1 MEWLNEHIS
10 ILINVVLALI
20 MFGLGLGLRKHD
32 FQQLFD
38 QPKPLTVGLATQII
52 ILPLFAFALVNQF
65 DISSE
70 IKVGVLILSVC
81 PGGITSNLVS
91 YFSKG
96 NVALSVSLTVTNAII
111 TLITIPVLV
120 NVFLNYFINNGG
132 TGTLIMPFW
141 DTVGS
146 IFLVTIL
153 PAAVG
158 MFLRYKFGA
167 HILRLQKSVNLVFPF
182 LLLLI
187 FVIKFLGKDASGNTN
202 ISSHEI
208 MSLTPVVVALN
219 LGAIGIGHMVARL
232 FGCSFK
238 NGITISIEVGL
249 HNTALA
255 LLVAGELLGV
265 PEMEKPALV
274 YALYSFGIT
283 YGISFA
289 LLRLRFY
296 RLKKRNQLG

>member
-1 MEWLNEHIS
+1 MEWLNEHIN

-65 DISSE
+65 DVSSE

-120 NVFLNYFINNGG
+120 NVFLN
-132 TGTLIMPFW
+132 
-141 DTVGS
+141 
-146 IFLVTIL
+146 
-153 PAAVG
+153 
-158 MFLRYKFGA
+158 
-167 HILRLQKSVNLVFPF
+167 
-182 LLLLI
+182 
-187 FVIKFLGKDASGNTN
+187 
-202 ISSHEI
+202 
-208 MSLTPVVVALN
+208 
-219 LGAIGIGHMVARL
+219 
-232 FGCSFK
+232 
-238 NGITISIEVGL
+238 
-249 HNTALA
+249 
-255 LLVAGELLGV
+255 
-265 PEMEKPALV
+265 
-274 YALYSFGIT
+274 
-283 YGISFA
+283 
-289 LLRLRFY
+289 
-296 RLKKRNQLG
+296 